1 MTTHHLLHHFAPI
14 TEAPAAVARLRQFVL
29 DLAVRGKLVAQ
40 ENENSS
46 AFSIID
52 DTPFPIPAHWQWRKL
67 KDIGETQTGSTPRT
81 SEPECY
87 GGTIPFIKPAAI
99 KDSIVTYDGEG
110 LTELGVKQSTCINA
124 GTILMVCIGGS
135 IGKAALVN
143 RRACF
148 NQQINSLSPY
158 EGINSR
164 FLLFAMQASYFQTQ
178 VTETAAQGTLPIISK
193 GKWERLFVPLPPLA
207 EQQRIVAKVDALM
220 TLCDELAAAQTER
233 EARRDRLVAATLHR
247 LTASAADP
255 APFPERARFYFTHLP
270 RLTTRPEHIH
280 QLRQTILTLAVQGKL
295 VPQDPNDEPASLL
308 FNKLTKVKEH
318 MLATRS
324 MKSSKLLQDYS
335 EADLPYTIPSSWAWV
350 MLGEITDIGTG
361 STPSRTVHEF
371 WQNGHIPWI
380 TSGLTSQTLI
390 TEADEFVTTSA
401 VEQHRL
407 KLYKPGTLLVAL
419 YGQGKTRGQVATLG
433 IEATVN
439 QACAAVCAIN
449 GFEDLQHYLRLLLQ
463 KIYEEVRTLS
473 AGGTQPNLNVQKI
486 KEILV
491 PLPPLAE
498 QQRIVARVD
507 ELLALCDELAANLD
521 TVTATRRRLL
531 EAALQEALV
540 AA

>member
-1 MTTHHLLHHFAPI
+1 LRSQNVHNDGLRLDDVALIPRAIHERMSGTHIQPQDLLLNITGASIGRCALVPSTFAEGNVSQHVAIIRPFEPAMREFIHLSLI
-14 TEAPAAVARLRQFVL
+14 
-29 DLAVRGKLVAQ
+29 
-40 ENENSS
+40 S
-46 AFSIID
+46 
-52 DTPFPIPAHWQWRKL
+52 PFYQQMIMDVQVGVSR
-67 KDIGETQTGSTPRT
+67 
-81 SEPECY
+81 
-87 GGTIPFIKPAAI
+87 
-99 KDSIVTYDGEG
+99 EG
-110 LTELGVKQSTCINA
+110 LSMQS
-124 GTILMVCIGGS
+124 LKLFPMVI
-135 IGKAALVN
+135 
-143 RRACF
+143 
-148 NQQINSLSPY
+148 
-158 EGINSR
+158 
-164 FLLFAMQASYFQTQ
+164 
-178 VTETAAQGTLPIISK
+178 
-193 GKWERLFVPLPPLA
+193 PPLA
-207 EQQRIVAKVDALM
+207 EQQRIVAKVDELM

-295 VPQDPNDEPASLL
+295 VPQDPHDEPASLL